1 MNENPAIAFSSFGD
15 DPIAI
20 QPDPLLGFSLME
32 STGLDGTAS
41 QGVEL
46 TNSLILYFIP
56 SVLILRSRPF
66 PKRENSTLPSED
78 IWSGKELDIRSSVR
92 SIFSYHI

>member
-46 TNSLILYFIP
+46 TNSLI
-56 SVLILRSRPF
+56 
-66 PKRENSTLPSED
+66 
-78 IWSGKELDIRSSVR
+78 
-92 SIFSYHI
+92 

>member
-20 QPDPLLGFSLME
+20 QPDP
-32 STGLDGTAS
+32 GTAS